1 MTLFED
7 ELVDLSADWG
17 EANACLIWDDVGVR
31 ECFRTEAEMDKR
43 ITELE
48 KRPGLG
54 TTASVQASQCSGSVR
69 LYDGLLYTG
78 QVLELRDRLQ
88 WISLSAYGFSNKTT
102 SFKIGSCASYFA
114 DFDWGGG
121 SWYSTSSTE
130 AWNMAWLM
138 VYGWNNRVSSIY
150 IQ

>member
-1 MTLFED
+1 MTLFEGD
-7 ELVDLSADWG
+7 PINLNVDWG
-17 EANACLIWDDVGVR
+17 NATACLIWDDVGVQ
-31 ECFRTEAEMDKR
+31 ECFRTEAELDNR

-48 KRPGLG
+48 KRPGFG
-54 TTASVQASQCSGSVR
+54 TTASVQASYCSGSVR

-78 QVLELRDRLQ
+78 HVLELRDRLQ

-102 SFKIGSCASYFA
+102 SFKIGSCSSYFA

-121 SWYSTSSTE
+121 SWYPTSSTE
-130 AWNMAWLM
+130 AWDMAWLM
-138 VYGWNNRVSSIY
+138 VYGWNNRVSSVY

>member
-1 MTLFED
+1 MTLFEGD
-7 ELVDLSADWG
+7 HINLNVDWG
-17 EANACLIWDDVGVR
+17 DATACLIWDDVGIR
-31 ECFRTEAEMDKR
+31 ECFRTEAEMDKL

-48 KRPGLG
+48 KRPGFG

-102 SFKIGSCASYFA
+102 SFKIGSCSSYFA
-114 DFDWGGG
+114 DFEWGGG
-121 SWYSTSSTE
+121 SWYPTSSTE
-130 AWNMAWLM
+130 AWDMAWMM
-138 VYGWNNRVSSIY
+138 VYGWNNRVSSVY